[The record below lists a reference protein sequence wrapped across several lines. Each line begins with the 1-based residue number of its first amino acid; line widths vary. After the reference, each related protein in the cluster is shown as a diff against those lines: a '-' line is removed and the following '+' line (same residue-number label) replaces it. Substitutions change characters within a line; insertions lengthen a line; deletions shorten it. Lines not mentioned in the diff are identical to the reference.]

1 MSLGYLFIK
10 KNSKLSFHENVVPKI
25 FFQKSDD
32 SYIYNVT
39 LQRILE
45 EEFELIATSRAALD
59 ASPNLKMNFYGMKF

>member
-1 MSLGYLFIK
+1 VLIYL

-25 FFQKSDD
+25 FFLKSDD
-32 SYIYNVT
+32 SYIYSVT

>member
-1 MSLGYLFIK
+1 VLIYL
-10 KNSKLSFHENVVPKI
+10 KNSKLSFYENVVPKI
-25 FFQKSDD
+25 FFLKSDD
-32 SYIYNVT
+32 SYIYSVT